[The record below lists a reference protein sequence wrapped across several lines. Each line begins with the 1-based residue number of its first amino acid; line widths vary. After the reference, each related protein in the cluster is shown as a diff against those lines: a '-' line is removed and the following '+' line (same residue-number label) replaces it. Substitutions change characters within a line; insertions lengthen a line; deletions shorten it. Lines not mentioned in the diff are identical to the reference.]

1 MYRGTALVVAA
12 SGALA
17 LAALGPVARLLVPGH
32 GAASQLQLPPFPSSL
47 DGLPVAT
54 PRTTVAM
61 AQAATVEGLF
71 GFLLAAAVA
80 TAAVALVTLLLLWF
94 ARASAREGEV
104 AVRRAVGASRTVLV
118 AASLLEGLA
127 VYLLAAG
134 GGAPAALG
142 LGRLAAHDWPGTVL
156 PAHPQVLAAIAAGLG
171 VALLL
176 GAEFPACFT
185 TRRRVVE
192 VEATPVAF
200 FFPALLQLGT
210 CLIALTTSVIL
221 LRHLGGAERPG
232 QVAGTLYPAS
242 FTMADST
249 TRSAQYASL
258 LNAAPGVSVAGAG
271 THLGL
276 GPVARITTDC
286 GQCYRGGIY
295 ARFLRPLAVHY
306 FVSPDTF
313 RLLGVRLVAGRLLD
327 TGDTRTAAPVA
338 VVSQSLANGWFENG
352 APLGRGI
359 QLGDDRTRW
368 YTVVGVVS
376 DFTGAGFGAGQLP
389 AEQVWVGVLQDPPT
403 TAEVLVMPGGVK
415 PTGVALGP
423 GEPFQDRLG
432 REAGPGTWFGRWLG
446 VEALL
451 LLGLA
456 VLGLGAFARLWVL
469 SLRPTLGIRRAT
481 GARRGQVIGFVL
493 RQALLVGVVGVLV
506 GAWFGPAVW
515 LALPD
520 LLPGLPAWD
529 TTVMLLAG
537 SLLVTVM
544 VLGALAPAVRAAREA
559 PAALVAGAEEA

>member
-17 LAALGPVARLLVPGH
+17 LAALGPVARFLAPGN
-32 GAASQLQLPPFPSSL
+32 GAASRLQLPSFPSSL

-104 AVRRAVGASRTVLV
+104 AVRRAVGASRAVLV
-118 AASLLEGLA
+118 AASLLEGMA
-127 VYLLAAG
+127 VYLLATA

-142 LGRLAAHDWPGTVL
+142 LGTLAARDWPGTAL
-156 PAHPQVLAAIAAGLG
+156 AAQPQVLAAVAAGLG
-171 VALLL
+171 VVLLL
-176 GAEFPACFT
+176 GAEFPAFFT
-185 TRRRVVE
+185 ARRRVVE

-200 FFPALLQLGT
+200 FFPALLQLGA
-210 CLIALTTSVIL
+210 CLIALATSAIL
-221 LRHLGGAERPG
+221 LRHLNGAAHPG
-232 QVAGTLYPAS
+232 QPAGTLYPVT
-242 FTMADST
+242 FGVTDSAA
-249 TRSAQYASL
+249 RSAGYAAL
-258 LNAAPGVSVAGAG
+258 LDAAPGVSIAGAG

-295 ARFLRPLAVHY
+295 SRYLRPLAVHY

-313 RLLGVRLVAGRLLD
+313 RLLGVRLVAGRLLEA
-327 TGDTRTAAPVA
+327 GDTRTAAPVA
-338 VVSQSLANGWFENG
+338 VVSQSLANEWFENG

-389 AEQVWVGVLQDPPT
+389 PAQAWVGVLQAPPV
-403 TAEVLVMPGGVK
+403 TAEVLVPPGGVK
-415 PTGVALGP
+415 PTVVALGA
-423 GEPFQDRLG
+423 GERMQDRLA
-432 REAGPGTWFGRWLG
+432 REAAPGAWFGRWLG

-451 LLGLA
+451 LLALA
-456 VLGLGAFARLWVL
+456 VLGLAAFARLWVL
-469 SLRPTLGIRRAT
+469 SLRPTLGIRRAA
-481 GARRGQVIGFVL
+481 GARRGQVIGLVL
-493 RQALLVGVVGVLV
+493 RQAVMVGVAGVLV

-520 LLPGLPAWD
+520 LLPGLPPWD
-529 TTVMLLAG
+529 TTVMLAAG
-537 SLLVTVM
+537 GVLVLVM
-544 VLGALAPAVRAAREA
+544 LLGALAPAVRAAREA